1 MGTGTCAVDGCTALE
16 FRTTGWCL
24 SHQNIA
30 ATPQAASSGPSA
42 INFSNPGHAPYVP
55 EDINFSESNQPSSA
69 PATNAT
75 GEGQGALI
83 DIRDVVYGI
92 PVAPSPVFSL
102 VAAGMLFGSP
112 TLYFSL
118 GMDPFYDEDG
128 LFLWCCSFM
137 CFGLLFLIISS
148 SINSSAHKRRR
159 MAFQQVAIAVDG
171 NDERCP
177 AYPHTT
183 ITLLCVAGVLLIWVW
198 GLGVVFLIWAF
209 VVDVMH
215 QQKVKAFEAWA
226 RATYR

>member
-16 FRTTGWCL
+16 FRTTGRCL
-24 SHQNIA
+24 NHQNIA
-30 ATPQAASSGPSA
+30 ATPPAAASGPSA
-42 INFSNPGHAPYVP
+42 INFSDPGHAPHAP
-55 EDINFSESNQPSSA
+55 EAINFSASKQPSAA

-75 GEGQGALI
+75 GEGKGALI

-102 VAAGMLFGSP
+102 TAAAMLFGSP
-112 TLYFSL
+112 TLYYSL
-118 GMDPFYDEDG
+118 GMDPSDETG
-128 LFLWCCSFM
+128 QFLWCCSFM
-137 CFGLLFLIISS
+137 CFGLFFLFISS

-177 AYPHTT
+177 GYPHTT
-183 ITLLCVAGVLLIWVW
+183 ITLLCVAGVLLIWAW

-215 QQKVKAFEAWA
+215 QRKVKAFEAWA

>member
-16 FRTTGWCL
+16 FRTTGRCL

-30 ATPQAASSGPSA
+30 ATPQSASSGPSA
-42 INFSNPGHAPYVP
+42 INFSNPVHAPYAP
-55 EDINFSESNQPSSA
+55 EAINFSEANQPSSA

-83 DIRDVVYGI
+83 DIRDVVYSI
-92 PVAPSPVFSL
+92 PPAPSPVLSL
-102 VAAGMLFGSP
+102 MAAGVLFGSP
-112 TLYFSL
+112 ALYFTLNTDPLYNGDDPTYCCL
-118 GMDPFYDEDG
+118 GMVV
-128 LFLWCCSFM
+128 
-137 CFGLLFLIISS
+137 GLLVLLGSSSHSS
-148 SINSSAHKRRR
+148 SIKKQRWRAL
-159 MAFQQVAIAVDG
+159 QQVAIAVDG

-177 AYPHTT
+177 GYPHTT

-198 GLGVVFLIWAF
+198 GLGVLFLIWAF

-215 QQKVKAFEAWA
+215 QKKVKAFEAWA

>member
-16 FRTTGWCL
+16 FRTTGRCL
-24 SHQNIA
+24 NHQHIA
-30 ATPQAASSGPSA
+30 ATPHAASSGPSA
-42 INFSNPGHAPYVP
+42 INFSA
-55 EDINFSESNQPSSA
+55 SKQPSAA
-69 PATNAT
+69 PAINAT
-75 GEGQGALI
+75 GGGKGALI

-92 PVAPSPVFSL
+92 PAAPSPVFSL
-102 VAAGMLFGSP
+102 TAAAMLFGSP
-112 TLYFSL
+112 TLYYSL
-118 GMDPFYDEDG
+118 GMDPFSDEDG

-148 SINSSAHKRRR
+148 SINSNAHKARRV
-159 MAFQQVAIAVDG
+159 AFQQVAIAVDG

-177 AYPHTT
+177 GYPHTV
-183 ITLLCVAGVLLIWVW
+183 ITLLCVAGVLLIWAW

-215 QQKVKAFEAWA
+215 QRKVKAFEAWA